1 MILLATPDS
10 INADI
15 AKAIGAN
22 WSDIADDLAANPKKV
37 GSFSVMVNIAQ
48 AADASVSYTIK
59 LVSRKQSMVSQSVV
73 TAAKGKLA

>member
-1 MILLATPDS
+1 MDSVTKPFTATPLQRRS
-10 INADI
+10 PVP
-15 AKAIGAN
+15 
-22 WSDIADDLAANPKKV
+22 SDL
-37 GSFSVMVNIAQ
+37 NIAQ